1 VDIVALIAA
10 IASIFSGPVADTT
23 GNGTLHVNNSG

>member
-1 VDIVALIAA
+1 VDIVALIAS

-23 GNGTLHVNNSG
+23 GSATLTVSR